1 MGVTLQ
7 CAIHGAIV
15 KNTFFEDGDGAI
27 IFRVF
32 NPTQVFLYLKKKLL
46 LTRYE
51 VRANMLAIILLHND
65 YF

>member
-1 MGVTLQ
+1 LGVALQ
-7 CAIHGAIV
+7 CAIHGATV
-15 KNTFFEDGDGAI
+15 KNTFFEDGDGVI
-27 IFRVF
+27 TFRVF
-32 NPTQVFLYLKKKLL
+32 NPTQVFLHLKKKLL